1 VTSYKDKLFYTSFI
15 LIWLIQLISGMA
27 LGYPPSAVQ
36 VGLGIDVNIVR
47 IISWLILGLGI
58 NYFFNSLAVDWNKFG
73 LRVAMLLVVISP
85 SLMALW
91 LIDPW
96 ISMYLGL
103 LLVGLALYFKFRNNQ
118 ALIVIAATI
127 FIFNFTF

>member
-1 VTSYKDKLFYTSFI
+1 
-15 LIWLIQLISGMA
+15 MA

-36 VGLGIDVNIVR
+36 VGLGIEVNIVR

-58 NYFFNSLAVDWNKFG
+58 NYFFNSLALEWNIFG
-73 LRVAMLLVVISP
+73 LRAAMLLVVISP

-96 ISMYLGL
+96 ISMLFGVV
-103 LLVGLALYFKFRNNQ
+103 VGGVGA
-118 ALIVIAATI
+118 I
-127 FIFNFTF
+127 F